1 MIEQGQ
7 PWEAIDLLEPLLA
20 SYPRVADLHYY
31 LGHARAMAG
40 DVWSGLAGYERAMEL
55 SQDPD
60 YWIPLATLYLELG
73 LQVHALHAFRRA
85 LRDPDDLPF
94 VDHMRQMVAAL
105 ESDVAT
111 AARHLDLAVAQV
123 EKGVYYMEEGQ
134 RALGEGDYPAGI
146 AASRQ
151 AIELLSDWPP
161 PRNNLSLALFFDGQP
176 EKAIAAARQVLSR
189 NPENVQ
195 ALSNAIR
202 FLAWSGQEGEAGA
215 LWQQLQRVTPR
226 GADERLKMA
235 EAAAV
240 LGEDESVFQLLRPL
254 DGPDGA
260 QGLSPGLARNAQVF
274 LAIAEANT
282 NRRGARR
289 RLKALQGELPQA
301 GGFLA
306 ALEAGRPGPGWAER
320 FPYFQIADL
329 LPGFRMEEFVDLV
342 GRQDEIPPQRFLKRV
357 ERFGG
362 SFPQIVRVAEK
373 IIWEETQ
380 PEAGIAI
387 LAAVGTPAAYGALRR
402 FGLSQAGDDEA
413 RMRALTSLMA
423 AGEIPE
429 GTTLRVWNRGE
440 WREVQMRKVEISG
453 EPETRYTPEVSRL
466 LDRALEIFQRD
477 DYEQAEQLFRRVLEM
492 EPRAREAY
500 NNLGSLYAQRGEHAQ
515 AREMFQA
522 AVELD
527 PGYVFPRCNLAKYLL
542 DEGDVEGAAAM
553 LEPLGDAT
561 RFRPQEMAFYSYTQA
576 RILIGREEYE
586 AARRALQ
593 VALDVYPGYEP
604 AESLLEHLEVVTQL
618 QEGFESFMERDYERR
633 AAARARL
640 QARLSTAEPSLAE
653 ALSIYTKDALTGMA
667 RVVLPGG
674 GWSALR
680 KAELRERI
688 IAGLN
693 DLDNLERIAAGL
705 DDDER
710 AALCQV
716 LARGG
721 HMAWEDFDA
730 EYGSDL
736 EESPYWQWHVPETAM
751 GRLRLR
757 GLLVEATVD
766 GELLVVVPSDLRQAL
781 EVALAS
787 V

>member
-1 MIEQGQ
+1 
-7 PWEAIDLLEPLLA
+7 
-20 SYPRVADLHYY
+20 
-31 LGHARAMAG
+31 
-40 DVWSGLAGYERAMEL
+40 
-55 SQDPD
+55 
-60 YWIPLATLYLELG
+60 
-73 LQVHALHAFRRA
+73 
-85 LRDPDDLPF
+85 
-94 VDHMRQMVAAL
+94 
-105 ESDVAT
+105 
-111 AARHLDLAVAQV
+111 
-123 EKGVYYMEEGQ
+123 
-134 RALGEGDYPAGI
+134 
-146 AASRQ
+146 
-151 AIELLSDWPP
+151 
-161 PRNNLSLALFFDGQP
+161 
-176 EKAIAAARQVLSR
+176 
-189 NPENVQ
+189 
-195 ALSNAIR
+195 
-202 FLAWSGQEGEAGA
+202 
-215 LWQQLQRVTPR
+215 
-226 GADERLKMA
+226 
-235 EAAAV
+235 
-240 LGEDESVFQLLRPL
+240 
-254 DGPDGA
+254 
-260 QGLSPGLARNAQVF
+260 
-274 LAIAEANT
+274 
-282 NRRGARR
+282 
-289 RLKALQGELPQA
+289 
-301 GGFLA
+301 
-306 ALEAGRPGPGWAER
+306 
-320 FPYFQIADL
+320 
-329 LPGFRMEEFVDLV
+329 
-342 GRQDEIPPQRFLKRV
+342 
-357 ERFGG
+357 
-362 SFPQIVRVAEK
+362 
-373 IIWEETQ
+373 
-380 PEAGIAI
+380 
-387 LAAVGTPAAYGALRR
+387 
-402 FGLSQAGDDEA
+402 
-413 RMRALTSLMA
+413 
-423 AGEIPE
+423 
-429 GTTLRVWNRGE
+429 
-440 WREVQMRKVEISG
+440 
-453 EPETRYTPEVSRL
+453 
-466 LDRALEIFQRD
+466 
-477 DYEQAEQLFRRVLEM
+477 
-492 EPRAREAY
+492 
-500 NNLGSLYAQRGEHAQ
+500 
-515 AREMFQA
+515 MFQA

-710 AALCQV
+710 AALRQV

-781 EVALAS
+781 EAALAS